1 MSPKNIRFDNH
12 LPNNKLQ
19 YALQSETY
27 SMNERF
33 DTAAVHAARGDF
45 RVLGVHAPPL
55 DLSTT
60 YPIADLADATA
71 DLDAML
77 VGDRPRSEKIYSRL
91 DNPTV
96 SRFERA
102 FAELESADDAVAF
115 GSGMAGVTAVLLAA
129 RRRGTHVVAVRP
141 IYGSTD
147 HLLTCG
153 LLGLDVT
160 WATPDTVGDAI
171 GPETSLVMIETPANP
186 TLALVD
192 IADVVRQAGD
202 VPVVVD
208 STFATPVLQ
217 RPIELGAAMSLHSAT
232 KYIGGHGDVIA
243 GVVAAADAYA
253 KELRV
258 VRLLTGGLLHPL
270 AGYLLHRG
278 LQTLSVRVR
287 AAQASAIVLAER
299 LLAHDEVDDVR
310 YPSLPGGDPRGLLD
324 RQMSGPGAMIAFTV
338 RGGHDAAAAVLRA
351 VNLATPAVSL
361 GSCDTLIQHPAGL
374 THRVVDAKALAGS
387 GVSPGM
393 LRLSVG
399 LEDVEDIWRDLD
411 GALRAAATVPEVKA
425 AAR

>member
-1 MSPKNIRFDNH
+1 MVTG
-12 LPNNKLQ
+12 L
-19 YALQSETY
+19 
-27 SMNERF
+27 
-33 DTAAVHAARGDF
+33 DTTAVHAARDEF
-45 RVLGVHAPPL
+45 RNLAVHAPPL

-60 YPIADLADATA
+60 YPIEELDDATA

-77 VGDRPRSEKIYSRL
+77 AGDRPRSEKIYSRL

-102 FAELESADDAVAF
+102 LAELEGADDSVAF
-115 GSGMAGVTAVLLAA
+115 GSGMAAITAVLLAA
-129 RRRGTHVVAVRP
+129 RARGPHVVAVRP

-147 HLLTCG
+147 HLLTSG

-160 WATPDTVGDAI
+160 WATADTVGDAI
-171 GPETSLVMIETPANP
+171 RADTSLVMIETPANP

-192 IADVVRQAGD
+192 IVDIVRQAGT
-202 VPVVVD
+202 VPVLVD

-217 RPIELGAAMSLHSAT
+217 QPIELGAAMSLHSAT

-243 GVVAAADAYA
+243 GVVATSDGHAR
-253 KELRV
+253 ELRV

-278 LQTLSVRVR
+278 LQTLPVRVR
-287 AAQASAIVLAER
+287 AAQASAMVIAER
-299 LLAHDEVDDVR
+299 LIGHENVESVL
-310 YPSLPGGDPRGLLD
+310 YPSLPGCDPRHLLG

-338 RGGHDAAAAVLRA
+338 RGGHDAAAAVMRA
-351 VNLATPAVSL
+351 VRLATPAVSL

-374 THRVVDAKALAGS
+374 THRVVDAEVLAET
-387 GVSPGM
+387 GVTPGM

-399 LEDVEDIWRDLD
+399 LEDVEDLWSDLE
-411 GALRAAATVPEVKA
+411 GALRVAAAMPELVGG
-425 AAR
+425 

>member
-1 MSPKNIRFDNH
+1 MTGR
-12 LPNNKLQ
+12 L
-19 YALQSETY
+19 
-27 SMNERF
+27 

-60 YPIADLADATA
+60 YPIDRLDDATA

-77 VGDRPRSEKIYSRL
+77 CGDRPRSEKIYSRL

-102 FAELESADDAVAF
+102 LAELEGADDSVAF
-115 GSGMAGVTAVLLAA
+115 GSGMAAITAVLLAA
-129 RRRGTHVVAVRP
+129 RQRGGHIVAVRP

-147 HLLTCG
+147 HLLCCN

-160 WATPDTVGDAI
+160 WATPATVAESI
-171 GPETSLVMIETPANP
+171 RPETSLVMIETPGNP
-186 TLALVD
+186 TLALID

-208 STFATPVLQ
+208 STFATPILQ
-217 RPIELGAAMSLHSAT
+217 NPIALGAAMSLHSAT

-243 GVVAAADAYA
+243 GVVATNKAHA
-253 KELRV
+253 KSLRV

-270 AGYLLHRG
+270 AAYLLHRG
-278 LQTLSVRVR
+278 LQTLPIRLR
-287 AAQASAIVLAER
+287 AAQASALIIAER
-299 LLAHDEVDDVR
+299 LMKHDAVADVR
-310 YPSLPGGDPRGLLD
+310 YPGLPGCDPLNIVGT
-324 RQMSGPGAMIAFTV
+324 QMAGPGAMIAFTV
-338 RGGHDAAAAVLRA
+338 HGGHESAAALMRA

-361 GSCDTLIQHPAGL
+361 GSCDTLIEHPAGL
-374 THRVVDAKALAGS
+374 THRVVDAAALADEGIL
-387 GVSPGM
+387 PGM

-399 LEDVEDIWRDLD
+399 VEHVEDIWADID
-411 GALRAAATVPEVKA
+411 AALNAAVIPESLVPA
-425 AAR
+425 